1 VTGPTLVP
9 DIEQIL
15 LDVFGDG
22 IAVANDQIGVVGVS
36 VDQVNEDA
44 VDYARERAA
53 ELVGMRYDA
62 DGQLVAQPER
72 RVGDHRLDAR
82 HAARD
87 IVDAIEEGT
96 STDDLADQLEEN
108 YAFSEARAETIAR
121 TEVATADVEGN
132 LQAYRDSGEVEGKEW
147 ILGSEHPDIGCD
159 CEDAAD
165 MGVVPLDDDFG
176 GIGDPPAHPN
186 CECDILPVLTA
197 ADDAEDDEG

>member
-1 VTGPTLVP
+1 
-9 DIEQIL
+9 
-15 LDVFGDG
+15 
-22 IAVANDQIGVVGVS
+22 
-36 VDQVNEDA
+36 
-44 VDYARERAA
+44 
-53 ELVGMRYDA
+53 
-62 DGQLVAQPER
+62 
-72 RVGDHRLDAR
+72 VGDHRLDAR

-87 IVDAIEEGT
+87 ITDAIEEGT

-132 LQAYRDSGEVEGKEW
+132 LQAYRDSGVVEGKEW
-147 ILGSEHPDIGCD
+147 ILGSEHPDIGCE

-186 CECDILPVLTA
+186 CECDMLPVDGTRTRAAESSLDAHRGRAYTDGTTRTA
-197 ADDAEDDEG
+197 AGTAAWIPHRARAAFS